1 MLRLVSI
8 LLLSAAIGIPML
20 PLTAQAEKPTM
31 IGAEAEAE
39 LPDGVPLSTST
50 VPPWSMFKWT
60 LGPETGKLGDLAEVN
75 LPKGYMLTDAEGTQK
90 ILQLLENP
98 TSGNEM
104 GLIMPDRPENQWIAI
119 FEYDESGYV
128 SDEEK
133 DDIDAE
139 EILESIQEGNEYA
152 NEARRERDWAEVQ
165 VTGWAK
171 EPFYNRKTNNLEWSI
186 RGASE
191 GQEIIN
197 YDTRLLGRGGVM
209 SVTLLSNPENLAT
222 NMPEYTEIVEA
233 FRYAEGNRYGDYREG
248 DKIAEYGLIALM
260 AGGGAAIAAKTGLL
274 AQLALIFK
282 KAWKFLI
289 VGVAAAGAGIKKF
302 FGRLTGR
309 AEE

>member
-1 MLRLVSI
+1 MLRLSSI
-8 LLLSAAIGIPML
+8 VLLSAAVAIPAVL
-20 PLTAQAEKPTM
+20 VRSAVQAKKP
-31 IGAEAEAE
+31 GAAVDAEAPEA
-39 LPDGVPLSTST
+39 PASTST
-50 VPPWSMFKWT
+50 RPPWSMFAWT
-60 LGPETGKLGDLAEVN
+60 LGPETGKLGELAEVV
-75 LPKGYMLTDAEGTQK
+75 LPEGYMFTGADGTQR

-104 GLIMPDRPENQWIAI
+104 GLVMPDRPENQWIAI

-152 NEARRERDWAEVQ
+152 NEARRERGWSEVQ

-171 EPFYNRKTNNLEWSI
+171 EPFYNEKTNNLEWSI

-222 NMPEYTEIVEA
+222 NMPEYTEIVQA
-233 FRYAEGNRYGDYREG
+233 FRYADGNRYGDYREG
-248 DKIAEYGLIALM
+248 DKVAEYGLIALM

-274 AQLALIFK
+274 AQLALLLK
-282 KAWKFLI
+282 KGWKILI
-289 VGVAAAGAGIKKF
+289 VGLAAVGAGFKKF
-302 FGRLTGR
+302 FGRLIGR
-309 AEE
+309 SEE